1 MIMKEERFNKLFNV
15 FILAGMTV
23 CVILST
29 LMKMQDEG
37 ARTLLLVVSA
47 FGALMGVAST
57 VLSANGSI
65 WNFLFGLL
73 DVAIYSYI
81 LYDSHMPSQFL
92 LHVLY
97 FIPME
102 FVGFFQWRKRGAGKE
117 SKVKPRRMDSKKR
130 LLFALLFVA
139 VFAASATVSWFSLS
153 HGGTEFTLGKVS
165 MDALAT
171 TANIVA
177 LVMMAFAYM
186 EQWYLWTVVNI
197 TSIVLWTVTLLT
209 SPEAGYAIIPVVKYS
224 FYLINGLNGIRVWRK
239 LSA

>member
-1 MIMKEERFNKLFNV
+1 MKEERFNKLFNI

-29 LMKMQDEG
+29 AIKMQDEG
-37 ARTLLLVVSA
+37 ARTILLVISA

-57 VLSANGSI
+57 VLAANGSI

-73 DVAIYSYI
+73 DVCIYSYI

-102 FVGFFQWRKRGAGKE
+102 FVGFYQWRRRGAGAE
-117 SKVKPRRMDSKKR
+117 SKVKPRMMDSKR
-130 LLFALLFVA
+130 YLLFSLLFVA
-139 VFAASATVSWFSLS
+139 VFAASAGISWLSLS
-153 HGGTEFTLGKVS
+153 HGGTEFTVGKVA

-197 TSIVLWTVTLLT
+197 ASIILWTVTLLT

>member
-1 MIMKEERFNKLFNV
+1 MKEEIFNRLFNI
-15 FILAGMTV
+15 FILVGMTV

-29 LMKMQDEG
+29 AIKMQDEG
-37 ARTLLLVVSA
+37 ARTVLLAVSA

-57 VLSANGSI
+57 VLAANGSI

-73 DVAIYSYI
+73 DVCIYSYI

-97 FIPME
+97 FVPME
-102 FVGFFQWRKRGAGKE
+102 FVGFFQWRGRGAGKE
-117 SKVKPRRMDSKKR
+117 DKVKPRRMDSKKR
-130 LLFALLFVA
+130 MLFALLFVA
-139 VFAASATVSWFSLS
+139 VFVASAAISWFSLS
-153 HGGTEFTLGKVS
+153 HSGTDFTMGKVS

-197 TSIVLWTVTLLT
+197 ASIILWTVTLFT